1 MSPSPLCGMMSPESR
16 DGDSALLVPCGG
28 FCCNSKV
35 EFLKLMP
42 MQCADWLSH
51 CLPIGREVCGEAAMI
66 TGIVTTSI
74 ETTIRLKVRV
84 SVTNGQ
90 EHEIEA
96 VVDTGF
102 NGFLTLPS
110 ALMTSLGLPTRGA
123 RQATVAD
130 GRTVRLDVD
139 YENPSS
145 LILHRLFDES

>member
-1 MSPSPLCGMMSPESR
+1 
-16 DGDSALLVPCGG
+16 
-28 FCCNSKV
+28 
-35 EFLKLMP
+35 
-42 MQCADWLSH
+42 
-51 CLPIGREVCGEAAMI
+51 MI